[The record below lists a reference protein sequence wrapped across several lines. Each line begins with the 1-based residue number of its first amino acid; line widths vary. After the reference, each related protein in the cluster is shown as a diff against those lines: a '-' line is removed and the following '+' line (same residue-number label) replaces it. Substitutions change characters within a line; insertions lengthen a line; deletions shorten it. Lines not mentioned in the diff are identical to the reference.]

1 MPPPPTTELGGIEVG
16 PEGSKTFELGGVNL
30 PFWPIF
36 GDFSANRIPTGKELG
51 GGTWGKRGLKNITSR
66 GAGGGSNSCLSGH
79 LDDDWRNITR

>member
-51 GGTWGKRGLKNITSR
+51 GGTEGKRGLKEITQL
-66 GAGGGSNSCLSGH
+66 GGGA
-79 LDDDWRNITR
+79 